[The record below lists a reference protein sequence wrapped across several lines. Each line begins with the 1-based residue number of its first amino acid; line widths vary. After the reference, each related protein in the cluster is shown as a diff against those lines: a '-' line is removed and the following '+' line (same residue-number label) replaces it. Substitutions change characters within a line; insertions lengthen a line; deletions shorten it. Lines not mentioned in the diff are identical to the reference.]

1 MKAHQ
6 GDRILPAASQFDR
19 PTREGDVLEVEG
31 EDGKPPYLVRWTKGH
46 LGLLPPGPDRVQQV
60 QRVRRV
66 QAAKPFLS
74 ETGDE
79 LAVAR
84 ARRHLADSLLETQ
97 RRTSTH

>member
-1 MKAHQ
+1 MKAHP
-6 GDRILPAASQFDR
+6 GDRILPAASHFDR

-31 EDGKPPYLVRWTKGH
+31 EDGKPPYLVRWSKGH
-46 LGLLPPGPDRVQQV
+46 LGLLPPGPDRVQRV
-60 QRVRRV
+60 QRV

-84 ARRHLADSLLETQ
+84 ARRHLADSLLDTQ

>member
-6 GDRILPAASQFDR
+6 GDRILPAASHFDR

-46 LGLLPPGPDRVQQV
+46 LGLLPPGPDRVQ
-60 QRVRRV
+60 RV
-66 QAAKPFLS
+66 QAANPLLS
-74 ETGDE
+74 EIRDE

-84 ARRHLADSLLETQ
+84 AGRHLADSLLETQ